1 MDAPKRKLDE
11 AQAETDE
18 TARVQVFRDHV
29 ALLGK
34 LRVQVHSYTKRN
46 KAWRQR
52 RTNVVNISAVNSQ
65 VDEIL
70 DHIAALIAVIPQ
82 PLSLTPPGPD
92 CQWQTNHTELYRQ
105 GRTRNLKGTGGA
117 PRAEI
122 GARLALHQLSSEP
135 QQKVKAWCRSA
146 PWTAHKS
153 LQRTKRLHAH
163 LYDAAWS
170 PAPCAESSDS
180 LAKTAEWR
188 RFNEVAEGVVERTTF
203 LESTEQMLGLLAVD
217 LVPELHV
224 SDSCMKEYYQ
234 VQLDGDVMDRT
245 ALTQLTMD
253 T

>member
-82 PLSLTPPGPD
+82 PLSWRD
-92 CQWQTNHTELYRQ
+92 CPCVTHPCVTHPYVTLPCVTLPCVAHPCVTHPSKQLARQLYQ
-105 GRTRNLKGTGGA
+105 
-117 PRAEI
+117 
-122 GARLALHQLSSEP
+122 
-135 QQKVKAWCRSA
+135 
-146 PWTAHKS
+146 
-153 LQRTKRLHAH
+153 
-163 LYDAAWS
+163 
-170 PAPCAESSDS
+170 
-180 LAKTAEWR
+180 
-188 RFNEVAEGVVERTTF
+188 
-203 LESTEQMLGLLAVD
+203 
-217 LVPELHV
+217 
-224 SDSCMKEYYQ
+224 
-234 VQLDGDVMDRT
+234 
-245 ALTQLTMD
+245 
-253 T
+253 